1 MDMFRGAGLIQFMEP
16 VLRQGDGR
24 HGKDVPQSSRNGCH
38 PSNPPTCRAPGAR
51 RMRAGLLV
59 PPVRSTQCTFP
70 ATVLD
75 PIREPTPRCLGL
87 TASREVCGVMSL
99 KLQKRLA
106 ASILGCGKKR
116 VWLDPNETNELS
128 MANSRFNIRKMI
140 KDGLIIR
147 KAVTMHS
154 RSRVRK
160 NLEAKRKGR
169 HMGTGKRKG
178 TREAR
183 MPTKVLWM
191 RRQRVLRR
199 LLRKYRQQ
207 KKIDKRIYH
216 YFYRH
221 AKGNCYKNKRVL
233 MEAIHAKKTEKMK
246 EKALIEQSEAR
257 KEKARIAKEK
267 KLQKKAEVAREDEGW
282 QQAKKR

>member
-1 MDMFRGAGLIQFMEP
+1 
-16 VLRQGDGR
+16 
-24 HGKDVPQSSRNGCH
+24 
-38 PSNPPTCRAPGAR
+38 
-51 RMRAGLLV
+51 
-59 PPVRSTQCTFP
+59 
-70 ATVLD
+70 
-75 PIREPTPRCLGL
+75 
-87 TASREVCGVMSL
+87 MSL

-106 ASILGCGKKR
+106 ASLLGCGKKR
-116 VWLDPNETNELS
+116 VWMDPNETNELS
-128 MANSRFNIRKMI
+128 MANSRFNIRSEPLGGVGASEHSELGDDSEMELLKLI

-207 KKIDKRIYH
+207 KKIDKQLYH
-216 YFYRH
+216 FFYRH

-246 EKALIEQSEAR
+246 EKALQEQSEAR

-267 KLQKKAEVAREDEGW
+267 KLQIPGCEWLLESN
-282 QQAKKR
+282 